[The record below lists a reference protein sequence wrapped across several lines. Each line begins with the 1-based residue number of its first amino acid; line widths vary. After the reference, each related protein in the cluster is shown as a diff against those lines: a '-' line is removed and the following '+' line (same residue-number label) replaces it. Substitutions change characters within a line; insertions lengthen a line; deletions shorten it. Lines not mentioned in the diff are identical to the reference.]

1 MSNFVSFFVKSW
13 VRAQELGAMVNC
25 ILLLS
30 LCFTIFVQ
38 AVKRLIIIEPIDG
51 TKLKLYILVG
61 VIGLGVNVIALLI
74 LGGLFA
80 FDSSKI
86 N

>member
-1 MSNFVSFFVKSW
+1 MFSW

-38 AVKRLIIIEPIDG
+38 AVKRLIQIEPVDRNR
-51 TKLKLYILVG
+51 LNLYIIVG
-61 VIGLGVNVIALLI
+61 VIGLVINILALLI
-74 LGGLFA
+74 LGG
-80 FDSSKI
+80 
-86 N
+86 